1 MAELLFSGVKPTN
14 TPHIGNYIGALKQW
28 ADIQHRYRCAFCIV
42 DLHAITVPQ
51 DPKTL
56 RQNTLDIAATY
67 LAIGLDPKRSMIFV
81 QSEVAEHAELSWMLG
96 TIVKMSELERMTQ
109 YKDKAKAK
117 GENVGSSLLTYPVL
131 MAADILLYDTAIVP
145 VGEDQ
150 MQHVELTRT
159 IARRFNA
166 QFGETFTVPQALIQK
181 VGARIMSLD
190 DPKTKMSKS
199 GSAAGYIALSE
210 DAETIRKKIMRA
222 VTDSGKG
229 IVFDPEKKPALANL
243 MTIYHHATGK
253 TMKEIEAEFEG
264 QGYGEFKKALAEA
277 VITMLRPIQAK
288 LKEYK
293 DDPGELARI
302 LDAGAEKARDMASKK
317 MAAVRDRM
325 GLGR

>member
-14 TPHIGNYIGALKQW
+14 TPHIGNYIGALKHW

-81 QSEVAEHAELSWMLG
+81 QSEVPQHAELSWMLG

-117 GENVGSSLLTYPVL
+117 GENVGSGLLTYPVL

-159 IARRFNA
+159 IARRFNT

-190 DPKTKMSKS
+190 DPKAKMSKS

-277 VITMLRPIQAK
+277 VITMLKPIQTK

-293 DDPGELARI
+293 DNPDELARI

-317 MAAVRDRM
+317 MSDVRDRM